1 MLELKSVIIVILC
14 MVLSSCSSYKA
25 IPQSEKTT
33 HTAVPNP
40 SEKVDP
46 CSTSIKNES
55 DKTARL
61 RYVELAA
68 DSEVKLI
75 ISDLKIRS
83 MSQEKEKQYIL
94 NQCKIFAENLKN
106 NTVTTYQCA
115 FTKCHTKASL
125 IHQSMKH

>member
-1 MLELKSVIIVILC
+1 MKLKSVITVILC
-14 MVLSSCSSYKA
+14 MVLSSCSSYKI
-25 IPQSEKTT
+25 IPQSEKT

-94 NQCKIFAENLKN
+94 NQCNIFAENLKN
-106 NTVTTYQCA
+106 NTATTYQCA
-115 FTKCHTKASL
+115 FTKCRTKASL